1 MSQPEP
7 NNGSKL
13 IRAVAWPV
21 LSLLGLL
28 VLSVAAL
35 LVAAFFAPPSNLGKV
50 IGEAHGITRLV
61 AIVVI
66 VPLIGVL
73 AILERIDGAAAV
85 AALSAIAGYALG
97 STGGQ

>member
-1 MSQPEP
+1 MSEAPA
-7 NNGSKL
+7 NGAKL
-13 IRAVAWPV
+13 IAAVAWPV
-21 LSLLGLL
+21 LMLLALIM
-28 VLSVAAL
+28 LSTMG
-35 LVAAFFAPPSNLGKV
+35 LVAGAFFAPVGEVGKI

-61 AIVVI
+61 AIIVI

-73 AILERIDGAAAV
+73 SILERIEGAAAV

>member
-1 MSQPEP
+1 LTLLALVMLSTM
-7 NNGSKL
+7 GL
-13 IRAVAWPV
+13 VA
-21 LSLLGLL
+21 
-28 VLSVAAL
+28 
-35 LVAAFFAPPSNLGKV
+35 AAFFAPAAEVGKI

-61 AIVVI
+61 ALIVI

-97 STGGQ
+97 STGP